1 MLLVLFTLGEQRYG
15 LDAAVVEL
23 IVPALPLRAVP
34 GTPPSISG
42 IFSFRGHV
50 TPVIDL
56 VQLTLGRPAREALG
70 SRFIITRYPLGGAE
84 HFLALHAE
92 SVNEVRDV
100 PDASLRD
107 SGIRSPGAPFLGPV
121 ADTPSGL
128 VQTVTLQNLIPPDLQ
143 ALLFSDKLQTEPAQ
157 LQTAR

>member
-23 IVPALPLRAVP
+23 IVPALPVRAVP
-34 GTPPSISG
+34 GTPPAVSG
-42 IFSFRGHV
+42 IFSFRGQV

-56 VQLTLGRPAREALG
+56 IQLTLGRPARPALG
-70 SRFIITRYPLGGAE
+70 SRFIITRYPLGGQE

-100 PDASLRD
+100 PDHALREP
-107 SGIRSPGAPFLGPV
+107 GVRSPGAPFLGPV
-121 ADTPSGL
+121 VDTPFGL
-128 VQTVTLQNLIPPDLQ
+128 VQTVTLQDLLPADLQ
-143 ALLFSDKLQTEPAQ
+143 NLLFSPNIAALAPT
-157 LQTAR
+157 

>member
-1 MLLVLFTLGEQRYG
+1 MLLVLFSLGDQRYG

-34 GTPPSISG
+34 GTPPAVAG
-42 IFSFRGHV
+42 VHAFRGQV

-56 VQLTLGRPAREALG
+56 VQLTLGRFARPALG

-84 HFLALHAE
+84 RFLALLAE

-100 PDASLRD
+100 PNDAIRD
-107 SGIRSPGAPFLGPV
+107 SGVRSPGAPFLGPV
-121 ADTPSGL
+121 ASTPTGL
-128 VQTVTLQNLIPPDLQ
+128 VQIVTLQNLLPPELQ
-143 ALLFSDKLQTEPAQ
+143 SLLFSDPLETPASQ
-157 LQTAR
+157 PSAAP

>member
-23 IVPALPLRAVP
+23 IVPALPVRAVP
-34 GTPPSISG
+34 GTPAAVSG
-42 IFSFRGHV
+42 IFSFRGQV

-56 VQLTLGRPAREALG
+56 VQLTLGRPARAALG
-70 SRFIITRYPLGGAE
+70 SRFIITRYPLGGVE
-84 HFLALHAE
+84 HFLALQAE

-100 PDASLRD
+100 PDEALRE

-128 VQTVTLQNLIPPDLQ
+128 VQTVTLQNLLPPDLQ
-143 ALLFSDKLQTEPAQ
+143 TLLFSDKLSAQ
-157 LQTAR
+157 LAQPPIAT